1 MIHILFYI
9 ICCIFIIIGIH
20 FLWEYVK
27 NYITIPKKKN
37 IANWE
42 IEKYK
47 NMIAEITY
55 NQIAEKE
62 EDNKMVVH
70 SLLEPNISEEEIQN
84 DLQQYM
90 NEIGII

>member
-1 MIHILFYI
+1 MIYILFYI

-20 FLWEYVK
+20 FLWEYIK

-55 NQIAEKE
+55 NKIAEKE
-62 EDNKMVVH
+62 EDNKIVIH
-70 SLLEPNISEEEIQN
+70 SLLEPNISEEEIQK

>member
-20 FLWEYVK
+20 LLWEYVK

-47 NMIAEITY
+47 NMIAEITS
-55 NQIAEKE
+55 NKIAEKE
-62 EDNKMVVH
+62 EDNPIVVH
-70 SLLEPNISEEEIQN
+70 SLLEPNISEEEIQK